1 VSTRFS
7 ISRAITQAL
16 DAVTSIAV
24 LATAS
29 SSDEGSAPV
38 TAVPLVRSFL
48 YVPGDRGD
56 RVVKA
61 FEAEA
66 DAVLI
71 DLEDSVALSAKE
83 VARNE
88 AVEILR
94 RQSPSGPAVWV
105 RINSG
110 ELGRRDVAALATK
123 AVCLAGIVLAKCD
136 DPSWLDEI
144 GTSMPLS
151 VQLAPL
157 IESALGLRR
166 LDTLCAHPR
175 VTQCHLGEID
185 LLSDVGAHDDVASQL
200 LGHARAQLLYASAA
214 AGIYPPIGGVY
225 GAFRD
230 LAGFAADSVHLAKLG
245 FAGRPAL
252 HPSQVPVINTAFRPS
267 PDEMT
272 AAAALVAMYDEALA
286 SGRGAVTDDQG
297 KMVDE
302 AVVRR
307 ARQLLA
313 SQPIDEAQTN

>member
-1 VSTRFS
+1 VGKNSTTWNGHRVHSVPLGSGALLRMWTVRWRTSFLRVTTRSPSVECGDSTIWRVSTRFS
-7 ISRAITQAL
+7 ISGAITQAL

-214 AGIYPPIGGVY
+214 AGIYPPIGGGIWSVPRPRWVRSRLSPSGKAWLCWTA
-225 GAFRD
+225 GAAPFPG
-230 LAGFAADSVHLAKLG
+230 AGHQHSV
-245 FAGRPAL
+245 PAI
-252 HPSQVPVINTAFRPS
+252 PR
-267 PDEMT
+267 
-272 AAAALVAMYDEALA
+272 
-286 SGRGAVTDDQG
+286 
-297 KMVDE
+297 
-302 AVVRR
+302 
-307 ARQLLA
+307 
-313 SQPIDEAQTN
+313 